1 MATKWSKKK
10 VNPDNINSGNEYE
23 KGDRVSVQALNS
35 MVESGLYS
43 QAYAEALTDAPDVSE
58 AGNVGT
64 PTVSFVDNVKDGA
77 TYKKFKFANL
87 KGIQGEKGEQ
97 GIQGE
102 KGEQGIQGEKGEKGD
117 TGATPN
123 LTVTATIDNSVGTP
137 NVAVSESGTPENPII
152 NLAFTGM
159 KGADGSSPYAN
170 TSEGQTSGLN
180 LNESSTLA
188 NLAMQILA
196 AKTKVISYPIGTD
209 ITSANST
216 ALRRLLSSPFG
227 GYGNQRV
234 EFKVFGVTGGF
245 ETVIEV
251 LGIQEVYDN
260 QIVRGYLEYFNQGDS
275 RVWRWTGWLG
285 QGIGIATADTTIGG
299 EDYVFEQSSILGVD
313 IKQGRNHFAKISSG
327 PPFTIKSGNISYTG
341 KLAFITY
348 KPQYIGSCLI
358 DCTVIQLDGSTQS
371 FYDVYPANISIN
383 TLHGDAGA
391 VFVTVIG
398 QLG

>member
-43 QAYAEALTDAPDVSE
+43 QEFAEAIVDTPDTSE

-64 PTVSFVDNVKDGA
+64 PAVSFIDNVKNGN
-77 TYKKFKFANL
+77 TYKKFKFSNL
-87 KGIQGEKGEQ
+87 KGA
-97 GIQGE
+97 
-102 KGEQGIQGEKGEKGD
+102 
-117 TGATPN
+117 TGATPRMSI
-123 LTVTATIDNSVGTP
+123 LASVTNSVGTP
-137 NVAVSESGTPENPII
+137 SVQVTKSGTDADPTFRFAFQ
-152 NLAFTGM
+152 NL
-159 KGADGSSPYAN
+159 KGQDGGSEYAN

-180 LNESSTLA
+180 LNTSSTLA
-188 NLAMQILA
+188 DLATQILA

-234 EFKVFGVTGGF
+234 EFKVFGVTSGF

-313 IKQGRNHFAKISSG
+313 IKQSRNHFAKISSG
-327 PPFTIKSGNISYTG
+327 SLFTIKSGNISYTG

-348 KPQYIGSCLI
+348 KSSYIGSSLI

-371 FYDVYPANISIN
+371 FYDIYPANISIN
-383 TLHGDAGA
+383 TLNGDAGA